1 MDRPDATTGTSAS
14 ESRSTPANEATPTPN
29 PPGVRRALV
38 PYLIVAALGLL
49 AALLVLAQLW
59 TYRDELRTILTQ
71 SPV

>member
-1 MDRPDATTGTSAS
+1 MDRPDATTGAAAS
-14 ESRSTPANEATPTPN
+14 ESRAVPSHQVPPAPD
-29 PPGVRRALV
+29 PPGVRRALL

-49 AALLVLAQLW
+49 AALIVLAQLW